1 MSKPDYYEVLG
12 VGRDADDETIKKAY
26 RKKALENH
34 PDRNAGDKAAES
46 RFKVASEAFEVLSN
60 AEKRATYDRYGHEGL
75 EGSGF
80 HGFTGGGVE
89 DIFARFGD
97 IFGDFFGGMGG
108 FGRGGA
114 GAGGRRGRHRP
125 RAGEDIGFRMALT
138 FEEAVRGAKKEI
150 RVPRHVPCD
159 ACGGKGSKNG
169 TATCPTCRG
178 EGQVVRGGGPFIIST
193 TCGTCGGAGEV
204 LRDRCATCRGT
215 GKRAEED
222 KLTVT
227 IPAGVS
233 NDVQLR
239 LEGKGDLGENGGPP
253 GDLYLQF
260 DVKRHKV
267 FERHDD
273 DLHCEVKVNV
283 AEAALGAEVDVP
295 TLDGPEAVR
304 LPAGTQSGQTVRL
317 VGKGVP
323 AVRGRPAG
331 DVVAHVTVEI
341 PAKLTEKQRELF
353 EALGTTFKGRD
364 VKDTKE
370 PKETKEKK
378 KGFFE
383 KLMGE

>member
-1 MSKPDYYEVLG
+1 VSKPDYYELLG
-12 VGRDADDETIKKAY
+12 VARDADEETIKKAY

-34 PDRNAGDKAAES
+34 PDRNPNDKAAEA
-46 RFKVASEAFEVLSN
+46 RFKLASEAFEVLSN

-80 HGFTGGGVE
+80 HGFSGGGVE

-97 IFGDFFGGMGG
+97 IFGDFFGG
-108 FGRGGA
+108 FGRGGG
-114 GAGGRRGRHRP
+114 GARRARHRP

-159 ACGGKGSKNG
+159 ACGGKGSKGG
-169 TATCPTCRG
+169 TAECPTCRG

-204 LRDRCATCRGT
+204 LRDRCASCRGT

-260 DVKRHKV
+260 EVKRHKV

-283 AEAALGAEVDVP
+283 AEAALGARIDVP
-295 TLDGPEAVR
+295 TLDGPEAVE
-304 LPAGTQSGQTVRL
+304 LPAGIQSGQTMRL

-323 AVRGRPAG
+323 AVRGRAAG
-331 DVVAHVTVEI
+331 DVIAHVTVEV
-341 PAKLTEKQRELF
+341 PTKLSDKQREIF
-353 EALGTTFKGRD
+353 EALGGTFKGGRETRETKD
-364 VKDTKE
+364 VAE
-370 PKETKEKK
+370 SKETKDKK